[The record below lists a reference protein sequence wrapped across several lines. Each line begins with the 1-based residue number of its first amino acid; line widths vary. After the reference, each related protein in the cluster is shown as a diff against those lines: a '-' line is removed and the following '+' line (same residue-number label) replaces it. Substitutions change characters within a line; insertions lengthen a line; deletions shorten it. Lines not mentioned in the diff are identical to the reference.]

1 MSTTAAGNFPGL
13 VITDLLGAYRE
24 RRTTPQAV
32 LQHIYRRVAAT
43 TEHNI
48 WITLLPLEQALS
60 RASHLADRDPASM
73 PLYGIP
79 FAIKDNIDLAQVPT
93 TAACPAY
100 AYTPEQSAFVVA
112 RLLEAG
118 AIAIGKTNLDQFATG
133 LVGTRSPYG
142 ACRNSFDP
150 DFISGGSSSGSAVA
164 VALGLVSF
172 ALGTDT
178 AGSGR
183 VPAAFNNLIGLKPTC
198 GRLSPRGMVPACRT
212 LDSVSLLTLTAED
225 AALVC
230 RVAQAFD
237 ALEPYS
243 RRAGQPPR
251 LAGGGGGG
259 GAAAA
264 GSLRF
269 GVPRPDQ
276 LQFFGNDE
284 YARLFDAA
292 VAQMQKLGGK
302 CVPIDFAPFLE
313 TAQLL
318 YQGPWVA
325 ERYVVAESL
334 LRRDP
339 QAILPVTRQ
348 IIEGGGKP
356 SAADAFRAQY
366 RLQELRRITEQA
378 WQQIDVLLTPTAG
391 TTYRIAEEQADP
403 VRLNTQL
410 GTYTNFMNL
419 LDLAGVAVPAGFTA
433 AGLPFGVTLA
443 APAWSDFELLRLAAR
458 LQRSGAARLGA
469 LPLPLGAAPEF
480 DWATSTEATSTD
492 ATSNEATST
501 EATSTDAVSLAV
513 CGAHM
518 QGLPLNHQLL
528 ERGAVLLE
536 RTVTAPDYRLYAL
549 PGGPPARPG
558 LVRVA
563 AEGSAIE
570 VEVWSLPA
578 AAVGSFIAGIP
589 SPLAIGRIT
598 LADGRAVSG
607 FLCEAYAV
615 SQARDIS
622 AFGGWRAFQSG

>member
-1 MSTTAAGNFPGL
+1 MTTSPAENPPEL
-13 VITDLLGAYRE
+13 VITALLAAYRE

-32 LQHIYRRVAAT
+32 LQQIYTRIAAVADY
-43 TEHNI
+43 NI
-48 WITLLPLEQALS
+48 WITLLPLEHALAQASRLS
-60 RASHLADRDPASM
+60 DRDPASL

-93 TAACPAY
+93 TAACPAF
-100 AYTPEQSAFVVA
+100 AYTPEQSAYVVA
-112 RLLEAG
+112 RLMDAG

-150 DFISGGSSSGSAVA
+150 AYISGGSSSGSAVA
-164 VALGLVSF
+164 VALGLASF

-183 VPAAFNNLIGLKPTC
+183 IPAAFNNLIGLKPTC
-198 GRLSPRGMVPACRT
+198 GRLSTRGVLPACRT
-212 LDSVSLLTLTAED
+212 IDCVSLLTLTAED

-230 RVAQAFD
+230 GVAQGFD
-237 ALEPYS
+237 VLEPYS
-243 RRAGQPPR
+243 RRASQPPR
-251 LAGGGGGG
+251 LAHMAS
-259 GAAAA
+259 GAF
-264 GSLRF
+264 RF

-292 VAQMQKLGGK
+292 VARMQQLGGER
-302 CVPIDFAPFLE
+302 VPIDFAPFLE

-325 ERYVVAESL
+325 ERYVVAETL

-339 QAILPVTRQ
+339 QAVYPVTRQ
-348 IIEGGGKP
+348 IIDGGGKP

-366 RLQELRRITEQA
+366 RLQELRRSTEPV

-403 VRLNTQL
+403 LRLNTQL
-410 GTYTNFMNL
+410 GIYTNFMNL
-419 LDLAGVAVPAGFTA
+419 LDLAAVAVPAGFTA

-443 APAWSDFELLRLAAR
+443 GPAWSDFELLRLAAR
-458 LQRSGAARLGA
+458 LQRCGAPRLGA

-480 DWATSTEATSTD
+480 DWNAVTAANPTSVALND
-492 ATSNEATST
+492 ATSKR
-501 EATSTDAVSLAV
+501 AVALAV

-528 ERGAVLLE
+528 ERGAVRLE
-536 RTVTAPDYRLYAL
+536 RTVTAPEYRLYAL

-558 LVRVA
+558 LVRVLADGA
-563 AEGSAIE
+563 AIA

-589 SPLAIGRIT
+589 APLAIGKIT
-598 LADGRAVSG
+598 LADGRTVSG

-615 SQARDIS
+615 SEARDIT
-622 AFGGWRAFQSG
+622 AFGGWRAYQSG